1 MTLQAISPPKRV
13 GCEKMNTDLAKK
25 KSLTLSHQG
34 SFLLTLLDY
43 SPHQTQSR

>member
-34 SFLLTLLDY
+34 FL
-43 SPHQTQSR
+43 SRVSAESLCRVK